1 MIIEADE
8 NGVKKTTVEDH
19 YILAYEGL
27 DIIIIQLN
35 DNALTE
41 TIHNLEVF
49 EDGRELADRVLELGL
64 HFKIEHMLL
73 AKEFGVLF
81 LEENEQKFLNSIW
94 IYGTEDEQQRA
105 EALGY
110 TNDFTGEA

>member
-1 MIIEADE
+1 MIIEADV

-19 YILAYEGL
+19 YILVYEGL
-27 DIIIIQLN
+27 DMIIIQFN

-49 EDGRELADRVLELGL
+49 ENGRELADRVLEIGL
-64 HFKIEHMLL
+64 NFRIEHMLL
-73 AKEFGVLF
+73 AKEFGVSF
-81 LEENEQKFLNSIW
+81 QEENEQKFLDSIW

-110 TNDFTGEA
+110 IRPQGA